1 MSYRINFYLNGD
13 HLTKYP
19 ALNDIYSNEHRN
31 KIWLSYLKTI
41 EELMSNRKKVILVLQ
56 APELPYQLNKVAF
69 DKNLSGND
77 VIGVPKNWWL
87 NRNKYVYEN
96 IKDFPKELD
105 IIDPKEYLCDINNCY
120 SVIDGKSVYFD
131 DNHLSIYGSRMIIDE
146 IFKLQNY
153 LLFFFFTYL
162 FSMRWRRWN
171 QYNSGYIKSFC
182 CTSSSLSNDG
192 IYVPCS
198 NKTLS
203 LTENNQKDLTVL
215 QSTQTMVFLPGLLPH

>member
-1 MSYRINFYLNGD
+1 
-13 HLTKYP
+13 
-19 ALNDIYSNEHRN
+19 
-31 KIWLSYLKTI
+31 
-41 EELMSNRKKVILVLQ
+41 MSNRKKVILVLQ

-146 IFKLQNY
+146 IFKLQN
-153 LLFFFFTYL
+153 L
-162 FSMRWRRWN
+162 N
-171 QYNSGYIKSFC
+171 
-182 CTSSSLSNDG
+182 
-192 IYVPCS
+192 
-198 NKTLS
+198 
-203 LTENNQKDLTVL
+203 
-215 QSTQTMVFLPGLLPH
+215 